1 MGGRILLRAALLF
14 GAVLAS
20 QSAPGQTL
28 GDLAGNWVSREPADS
43 GGTFV
48 TLYTIATAPGTM
60 TVRSVG
66 IRLENGPNGASAGG
80 GSDWLFE
87 LSATGRDLT
96 GTLLFRQTLR
106 GLCNMPDL
114 RLPVR
119 GTISA
124 DGKML
129 VLQYDFPRQQYDPCG
144 WDRSMTT
151 PTAVEFTRGQ

>member
-1 MGGRILLRAALLF
+1 MGGKMLSRAALLLS
-14 GAVLAS
+14 ALLAS
-20 QSAPGQTL
+20 ANASAQTL
-28 GDLAGNWVSREPADS
+28 GDLAGNWISREAAGS

-48 TLYTIATAPGTM
+48 TSYALTTGPGTV
-60 TVRSVG
+60 TVRSTG
-66 IRLENGPNGASAGG
+66 IRLENSPKGATAGG

-87 LSATGRDLT
+87 LSAEGRKLM

-119 GTISA
+119 GNISA
-124 DGKML
+124 DGKVL

-144 WDRSMTT
+144 WDRTTTT
-151 PTAVEFTRGQ
+151 PTAL